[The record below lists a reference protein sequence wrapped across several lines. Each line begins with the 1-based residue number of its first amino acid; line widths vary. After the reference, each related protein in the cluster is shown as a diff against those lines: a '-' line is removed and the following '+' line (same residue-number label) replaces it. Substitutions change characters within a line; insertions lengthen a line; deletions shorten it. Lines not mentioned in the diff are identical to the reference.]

1 MKIPTQ
7 VNGKQ
12 ENEDTNAA
20 RDQRDVQ
27 LPDRYGIP
35 DRYAT
40 WSADA
45 SASPAHDRVPLA
57 GCEEAKGDL
66 ASCQVDAFG
75 LGAVGGP
82 FFEIM
87 ARAGVPYLVGI
98 DPDLYSSDSFLTQ
111 PCRPEDA
118 DRPKAIVQGELAH
131 AANPGSNVITLQTFG
146 QDAPLGLFRDADAIA
161 LAGDNRELPVS
172 VSVPA
177 AGMGKRI
184 YQAAVYPAQWLAFV
198 RCYDLTDPAAV
209 CPACSLNLSEWSSLS
224 TRFGCDP
231 GQQQAQG
238 RVPTRAL
245 PTICRTA
252 ADMLASEVLK
262 FLLRVDGDLV
272 ANEEVVY
279 SLKSHRICRTELPR
293 NPRCRCPHEAW
304 IVVDVPGSSSEV
316 TPAMLV
322 KEMEA
327 EPSGLKT
334 PLQFR
339 SELPWISFAPC
350 SSCRRI
356 TPIRRFGRPGSLVGQ
371 CACGAV
377 LAASPMGL
385 RSIMPKEDLHACLEK
400 PLSELGVT
408 PGRSVAIRNG
418 ANWFYFFTNDT
429 PPWKQGSCSSRARA

>member
-1 MKIPTQ
+1 MKIPNQ

-12 ENEDTNAA
+12 ENEDKKAVL
-20 RDQRDVQ
+20 DQGDVQ
-27 LPDRYGIP
+27 LPGRHGIP
-35 DRYAT
+35 ERYAT
-40 WSADA
+40 WSPDP
-45 SASPAHDRVPLA
+45 SAGQAHDRVPLA
-57 GCEEAKGDL
+57 GCEEAKRDL
-66 ASCQVDAFG
+66 SLCQVDVCG
-75 LGAVGGP
+75 LGAAGAP
-82 FFEIM
+82 LFSIL
-87 ARAGVPYLVGI
+87 ARAGVDFLVGI
-98 DPDLYSSDSFLTQ
+98 DPDVYSRDSYLTQ

-118 DRPKAIVQGELAH
+118 GKPKSIVQGELAH
-131 AANPGSNVITLQTFG
+131 AANPRSRVVTLQTFG
-146 QDAPLGLFRDADAIA
+146 QDAPLGLFRHADTIV

-172 VSVPA
+172 VSVLA

-184 YQAAVYPAQWLAFV
+184 YQVAVYPAMWLAFI

-224 TRFGCDP
+224 SRYGCDP
-231 GQQQAQG
+231 SQHQAQG

-245 PTICRTA
+245 PSICRTA

-262 FLLRVDGDLV
+262 FLLRMDGDLV
-272 ANEEVVY
+272 TNEEVVY
-279 SLKSHRICRTELPR
+279 SLKSHRIYRTELPR

-304 IVVDVPGSSSEV
+304 IVIDVPGSSSEV
-316 TPAMLV
+316 TPAMLM
-322 KEMEA
+322 KKMET

-356 TPIRRFGRPGSLVGQ
+356 TPIRRFGRPGSMVGQ